1 LRNQASEGVRPMTVT
16 HAIYLEIGSKKVF
29 AAAIDW
35 PGWCRSGKDEPSAVR
50 ALIDAAPRYAKI
62 ARSAGLE
69 FTVPET
75 GLRIDVTARQEGNAT
90 TDFGAPDARLPRDW
104 DPVGADE
111 LERYVKL
118 LNACWHAFD
127 EAVEHAAGKEL
138 RKGPRGGGRDLGKI
152 VDHVAGAEDAY
163 LRRLGWEPR
172 SAESQETEDRTRMA
186 RAEVLRGLELSVAGQ
201 LPAEGP
207 RGGQRWPPR
216 YFVRRLAWHAV
227 DHAWEIED
235 RAT

>member
-1 LRNQASEGVRPMTVT
+1 MTVT
-16 HAIYLEIGSKKVF
+16 NAIYLEVGRNRVF
-29 AAAIDW
+29 AVAVDW
-35 PGWCRSGKDEPSAVR
+35 PGWCRSGGDEPSAVQ

-69 FTVPET
+69 FAVPET
-75 GLRIDVTARQEGNAT
+75 GSPVEVTARLPGNAT
-90 TDFGAPDARLPRDW
+90 TDFGAPDARLPGDW
-104 DPVGADE
+104 DPVGPDE
-111 LERYVKL
+111 LQRYVRL
-118 LNACWHAFD
+118 LEACWRAFD
-127 EAVEHAAGKEL
+127 EAVAHAAGKEL

-172 SAESQETEDRTRMA
+172 STESREAEDRTRMA
-186 RAEVLRGLELSVAGQ
+186 RAEVLRGLQLSVAGQ

-207 RGGQRWPPR
+207 RGGKRWPPR

-235 RAT
+235 RTT